1 MKKINDYLIYELEN
15 PVDLQPTVTVIGD
28 LNYDYIYQCPLL
40 QSGKE
45 VIIESF
51 EKHMAGAGGYF
62 SAGISKLGATV
73 YLLTRIGDDEDGRNL
88 LKEAEKLGIRTD
100 GIMVIEKEKTPF
112 TLIFTQKGEEQK
124 RQVATYLGTLKD
136 LSSENVPWE
145 KCLKKSMMVYSC
157 NYFLLKKLRE
167 EIRFIFKGAKKI
179 GLITAYDANAGDGWE
194 NQKELQTLKN
204 YIYPNTDL
212 IFLNHDEA
220 RHLTGL
226 SDPFKSILKI
236 EKNAKTV
243 VIKLGKDGA
252 LIRHLDKLY
261 RIGGFPIGS
270 RVADT
275 VGAGDAFQAAFSYF
289 YLRKK
294 PIEICG
300 IMGCA
305 NGATTVLHH
314 GGLDGQCTTE
324 ELKRFIS
331 QFDILDMGNRTI
343 QIKPRGYISRYA

>member
-1 MKKINDYLIYELEN
+1 MAKSRFEREFYNSLKYLSEKKNIWFYKFYDNPPPTKSKKVRFSTKRPFDFIVLTNRKKYAFELKSKKSKSIPFTNIPEH
-15 PVDLQPTVTVIGD
+15 Q
-28 LNYDYIYQCPLL
+28 
-40 QSGKE
+40 E
-45 VIIESF
+45 V
-51 EKHMAGAGGYF
+51 A
-62 SAGISKLGATV
+62 
-73 YLLTRIGDDEDGRNL
+73 
-88 LKEAEKLGIRTD
+88 LKEFQTLDNSYSYFLFNYRLGRGNIRCF
-100 GIMVIEKEKTPF
+100 V
-112 TLIFTQKGEEQK
+112 
-124 RQVATYLGTLKD
+124 VNLK
-136 LSSENVPWE
+136 
-145 KCLKKSMMVYSC
+145 

-212 IFLNHDEA
+212 IFLNQDEA

-226 SDPFKSILKI
+226 SNPFKSILKI